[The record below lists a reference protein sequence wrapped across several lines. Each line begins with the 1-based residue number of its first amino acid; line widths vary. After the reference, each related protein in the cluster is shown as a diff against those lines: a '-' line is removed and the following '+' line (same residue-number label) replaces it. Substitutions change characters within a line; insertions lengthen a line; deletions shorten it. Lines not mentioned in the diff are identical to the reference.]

1 MSTKN
6 SILIV
11 EDDPEIGELLT
22 QYLTEND
29 FDPSWAKTG
38 KEALQLMAKKEFNLL
53 LLDLN
58 LPDEEGL
65 SICRDVR
72 QIRSLPIIILT
83 ARSDDID
90 KIIGLEMGADDYVTK
105 PFNPR
110 ELLAR
115 IKANLRRVSLLAK
128 AIDNGGSIYT
138 FDGWRLSLLSRQLQ
152 SPLGVDVPITGAEFD
167 LLQVFCESP
176 GRLLSRDQLLAMTHG
191 QLAGPYDRSIDVL
204 ISRLL
209 QKLGDD
215 TKSVKYI
222 KTVRSEGYI
231 FVAEISRN

>member
-1 MSTKN
+1 M
-6 SILIV
+6 
-11 EDDPEIGELLT
+11 
-22 QYLTEND
+22 
-29 FDPSWAKTG
+29 
-38 KEALQLMAKKEFNLL
+38 
-53 LLDLN
+53 
-58 LPDEEGL
+58 
-65 SICRDVR
+65 
-72 QIRSLPIIILT
+72 
-83 ARSDDID
+83 
-90 KIIGLEMGADDYVTK
+90 
-105 PFNPR
+105 
-110 ELLAR
+110 
-115 IKANLRRVSLLAK
+115 SLLAK

-204 ISRLL
+204 ISRLR